1 MSFFSWLKKLF
12 TEPVIKEKAEA
23 VVKEVKDTVSEGVDE
38 IKSRRKRARDNKGRF
53 VPDDPTTEENEAY
66 VKEKK

>member
-1 MSFFSWLKKLF
+1 MSFFSWLKRIF
-12 TEPVIKEKAEA
+12 TEPAIKEKAEA

-53 VPDDPTTEENEAY
+53 VPDDPTTKENEAY

>member
-1 MSFFSWLKKLF
+1 MSLFNWLKRIF
-12 TEPVIKEKAEA
+12 IEPVIKEKAEA

-53 VPDDPTTEENEAY
+53 VPDDPTTKENEAY

>member
-12 TEPVIKEKAEA
+12 TEPVIKEKTEA

-53 VPDDPTTEENEAY
+53 VPDDPATEENEAY
-66 VKEKK
+66 AKEKK

>member
-1 MSFFSWLKKLF
+1 LKRIF
-12 TEPVIKEKAEA
+12 TEPAIKEKAEA

-53 VPDDPTTEENEAY
+53 VPDDPTTKENEAY